1 MTDTLQRMQDS
12 GSDCRFRSGFAAII
26 GAPNAGKSTLLNRLL
41 KTKVAITTP
50 KPQTT
55 RRLIRGILTTERY
68 QIVFVD
74 TPGIHDSKR
83 LLNQALVRWARQA
96 MLDID
101 VVLLMVDVAKR
112 DLANERFIIDLLRK
126 TKAPVILLLNKIDL
140 ISKDRLLPLI
150 EEMRQTFN
158 FASIIPISARF
169 DDGLELLLKD
179 VLRFIPEGPLFYD
192 PEAISDQTRDMLA
205 AELIREKI
213 FMLTHEDIPYSTTV
227 EVEAFHEDL
236 KKQQVTIH
244 ATIYVEKDSQKGIIV
259 GANASMIKKIKKMVR
274 EELEA
279 AWRQRITLELWVKVR
294 KNWSKDERFL
304 KQIGLLER

>member
-1 MTDTLQRMQDS
+1 MTDALQKMQESRPDF
-12 GSDCRFRSGFAAII
+12 RFRSGFAAII
-26 GAPNAGKSTLLNRLL
+26 GAPNVGKSTLLNRLL
-41 KTKVAITTP
+41 GTKVSITTP
-50 KPQTT
+50 RPQTT
-55 RRLIRGILTTERY
+55 RRLVRGILTTEQY

-101 VVLLMVDVAKR
+101 VVLLMVDAAKR
-112 DLANERFIIDLLRK
+112 DATNELFIMDMLKK
-126 TKAPVILLLNKIDL
+126 TETPVILLLNKIDL
-140 ISKDRLLPLI
+140 IPKDRLLPLI
-150 EEMRQTFN
+150 EEMQRAFT
-158 FASIIPISARF
+158 FASVIPISARF
-169 DDGLELLLKD
+169 SDGLELLLKD

-213 FMLTHEDIPYSTTV
+213 FLLTHEDIPYSTAV
-227 EVEAFHEDL
+227 EVEDFHEDQ
-236 KKQQVTIH
+236 KKQQVIIH

-259 GANASMIKKIKKMVR
+259 GANASMIKKIKKLVR
-274 EELEA
+274 EELET
-279 AWRQRITLELWVKVR
+279 AWGQKVTLELWVKVR

-304 KQIGLLER
+304 KQIGVLE